1 MVAFRLLLFIIALGL
16 SSYLLRILKT
26 DKEELDRHLEN
37 LEELDRFDDI
47 SEASPSTATAQQSM
61 SNLLFFLK

>member
-47 SEASPSTATAQQSM
+47 SEASPSTATAQQSTC
-61 SNLLFFLK
+61 SSF